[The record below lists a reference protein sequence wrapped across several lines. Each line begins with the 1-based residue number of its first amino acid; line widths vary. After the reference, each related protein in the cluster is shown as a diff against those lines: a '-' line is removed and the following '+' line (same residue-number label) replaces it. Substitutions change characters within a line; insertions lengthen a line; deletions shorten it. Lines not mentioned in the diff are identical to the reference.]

1 MINLERRYL
10 TYFDWITF
18 FLICILSAISLLFVY
33 SATYTA
39 AAPFSLFFKKQALG
53 ILTGVIIYAIFSFID
68 YRILCRWGYFIYFI
82 ILGLLAFT
90 LVKGSIGMGAKRWV
104 TLLFVRFQP
113 SELAKLFFPSF
124 VTYFLYT
131 QNHTPEYT
139 PKDWSI
145 LISLL
150 LISALLIMKQP
161 DLGTAILIVLSGFT
175 LLWLAG
181 LSKKFFVI
189 FFLSLILTMPLSW
202 HFLKEYQKKRI
213 AVFLG
218 QGDNTKER
226 YHIEQ
231 SKIAIGSGGILG
243 KGFLQGTQN
252 KLLFLPESRTD
263 FIFSVICEE
272 WGFLGALI
280 VLLLYCCL
288 FIRLLLQAMHLTT
301 FFAQLLAVGL
311 VIHIVYSMIINIGMV
326 LGLLPIVGI
335 PLPFMS
341 YGISNMWVNF
351 ASLGWFSNITIRQQA
366 H

>member
-1 MINLERRYL
+1 MINIQRRYF
-10 TYFDWITF
+10 TYFDWTTIA
-18 FLICILSAISLLFVY
+18 LLLCISSISLLFVF

-39 AAPFSLFFKKQALG
+39 TAPFSVFFKKQALG
-53 ILTGVIIYAIFSFID
+53 IISGIAIYFILSFID
-68 YRILCRWGYFIYFI
+68 YRIFCRWGYFVYFFI
-82 ILGLLAFT
+82 IGLLTFT
-90 LVKGSIGMGAKRWV
+90 LVKGTIGMGAKRWV
-104 TLLFVRFQP
+104 NLLFFKFQP
-113 SELAKLFFPSF
+113 SELTKLFFPSF

-131 QNHTPEYT
+131 QNHTPEYSA
-139 PKDWSI
+139 KDWSI

-150 LISALLIMKQP
+150 LFSSLLIMKQP
-161 DLGTAILIVLSGFT
+161 DLGTAILIGLSGFT

-181 LSKKFFVI
+181 LSKKFFLA
-189 FFLSLILTMPLSW
+189 FGLCLMLTLPVSW

-218 QGDNTKER
+218 QGESNKER

-231 SKIAIGSGGILG
+231 SKIAIGSGGFLG

-272 WGFLGALI
+272 WGLLGALS
-280 VLLLYCCL
+280 VLLLYAFL
-288 FIRLLLQAMHLTT
+288 FIRLLLLTQNST
-301 FFAQLLAVGL
+301 NFFAQLLAIGL
-311 VIHIVYSMIINIGMV
+311 VIHIMYSMIINIGMV
-326 LGLLPIVGI
+326 IGLLPIVGI
-335 PLPFMS
+335 PLPFLS

-351 ASLGWFSNITIRQQA
+351 ASLGCLSNILIRQQI